1 MTDQRERG
9 PLYGIP
15 ISVKECF
22 YLEGYDTTIGLAK
35 HINCPS
41 TEDSP
46 FVAVRQSKNLICPI
60 PVLIMQN
67 LT

>member
-35 HINCPS
+35 HINRPS
-41 TEDSP
+41 TEDAP
-46 FVAVRQSKNLICPI
+46 FIVVRWNKYSIVSI
-60 PVLIMQN
+60 SIH
-67 LT
+67 